1 MASPFPC
8 LILPFLRFFLR
19 SPSCSFICLFFAFV
33 SPLSRRACPEWLV
46 PFPRLA
52 VLPPFYSLVS
62 LSLCLT
68 VPFIHLFLRL
78 SIPCLSHR
86 VWLEWLVPF
95 PRLAVLPPF
104 YSLVSLSLCLTVP
117 SFICSFA
124 FLSFAY
130 QTVSGPNGLC
140 LFLSSLLFDIFK
152 FYPQILAFVLRFSLF
167 RLLFL
172 DHGNDCNTLTGQ

>member
-8 LILPFLRFFLR
+8 FILPFLRFSIR
-19 SPSCSFICLFFAFV
+19 SPSRSFICLFFAFV

-68 VPFIHLFLRL
+68 VP
-78 SIPCLSHR
+78 
-86 VWLEWLVPF
+86 
-95 PRLAVLPPF
+95 
-104 YSLVSLSLCLTVP
+104 

-124 FLSFAY
+124 VLSFAY
-130 QTVSGPNGLC
+130 QTVSSPNGFC
-140 LFLSSLLFDIFK
+140 LFLSPLLFDTFK
-152 FYPQILAFVLRFSLF
+152 FYPQVLAFVVRFSWF
-167 RLLFL
+167 HLLFL
-172 DHGNDCNTLTGQ
+172 DHGNDCNALTGQ

>member
-8 LILPFLRFFLR
+8 FILPFLRFSIR
-19 SPSCSFICLFFAFV
+19 SPSRSFICLFFAFV

-78 SIPCLSHR
+78 SILCLSNS
-86 VWLEWLVPF
+86 VCPEWLVPF
-95 PRLAVLPPF
+95 PRLAVLPPLF
-104 YSLVSLSLCLTVP
+104 LGLSISLPYCPFIHLFLRLSILCLSNSVWP
-117 SFICSFA
+117 E
-124 FLSFAY
+124 
-130 QTVSGPNGLC
+130 
-140 LFLSSLLFDIFK
+140 
-152 FYPQILAFVLRFSLF
+152 
-167 RLLFL
+167 RLLPFPVSPSV
-172 DHGNDCNTLTGQ
+172 

>member
-8 LILPFLRFFLR
+8 FILPFLRFSIR
-19 SPSCSFICLFFAFV
+19 SPSRSFICLFFAFV
-33 SPLSRRACPEWLV
+33 SPLSRRACP
-46 PFPRLA
+46 
-52 VLPPFYSLVS
+52 
-62 LSLCLT
+62 
-68 VPFIHLFLRL
+68 
-78 SIPCLSHR
+78 
-86 VWLEWLVPF
+86 EWLVPF

-130 QTVSGPNGLC
+130 QTVSGPNGFC
-140 LFLSSLLFDIFK
+140 LFLSPLLFDTFK
-152 FYPQILAFVLRFSLF
+152 FYPQILAFVLRFSWSH
-167 RLLFL
+167 LLFL

>member
-8 LILPFLRFFLR
+8 FILPFLRFFLR

-78 SIPCLSHR
+78 SIICLSNSVWPERLLPFPVSPSVRHFQILPAGPCLCPA
-86 VWLEWLVPF
+86 LFLVPF
-95 PRLAVLPPF
+95 AV
-104 YSLVSLSLCLTVP
+104 
-117 SFICSFA
+117 
-124 FLSFAY
+124 
-130 QTVSGPNGLC
+130 
-140 LFLSSLLFDIFK
+140 
-152 FYPQILAFVLRFSLF
+152 F
-167 RLLFL
+167 RPW
-172 DHGNDCNTLTGQ
+172 NDCNALTGQ

>member
-8 LILPFLRFFLR
+8 LIPFLRFSIR
-19 SPSCSFICLFFAFV
+19 SPSRSFICLFFAFV

-78 SIPCLSHR
+78 SILCLSNS
-86 VWLEWLVPF
+86 VWPERLLPF
-95 PRLAVLPPF
+95 PRLAVLPHF
-104 YSLVSLSLCLTVP
+104 YSLVSLSLFLTVP

-124 FLSFAY
+124 SLSLAY
-130 QTVSGPNGLC
+130 RTVSGPNGFC
-140 LFLSSLLFDIFK
+140 LFLSPLLFRAFK
-152 FYPQILAFVLRFSLF
+152 LRLQAFVPCPAHFFFPVAVF
-167 RLLFL
+167 RPW
-172 DHGNDCNTLTGQ
+172 NDCNTLTGQ

>member
-8 LILPFLRFFLR
+8 LIFPFLRFSIR
-19 SPSCSFICLFFAFV
+19 SPSRSFICLFFAFV
-33 SPLSRRACPEWLV
+33 SPLSMRACPD
-46 PFPRLA
+46 R
-52 VLPPFYSLVS
+52 
-62 LSLCLT
+62 
-68 VPFIHLFLRL
+68 
-78 SIPCLSHR
+78 
-86 VWLEWLVPF
+86 LVPF

-130 QTVSGPNGLC
+130 QTVSGPNGFC
-140 LFLSSLLFDIFK
+140 LFLSPLLFDTFK
-152 FYPQILAFVLRFSLF
+152 FYPQILAFVLRFSWSH
-167 RLLFL
+167 LLFL

>member
-8 LILPFLRFFLR
+8 LILPFLRFSIR
-19 SPSCSFICLFFAFV
+19 SPSRSFICLFFAFV

-62 LSLCLT
+62 LSL
-68 VPFIHLFLRL
+68 F
-78 SIPCLSHR
+78 
-86 VWLEWLVPF
+86 
-95 PRLAVLPPF
+95 
-104 YSLVSLSLCLTVP
+104 LTVP

-124 FLSFAY
+124 FLSLAY
-130 QTVSGPNGLC
+130 RTVSGPNGFC
-140 LFLSSLLFDIFK
+140 LFLSPLLFDTFK
-152 FYPQILAFVLRFSLF
+152 FYPQVLAFVLRFSWF
-167 RLLFL
+167 HLLFL

>member
-8 LILPFLRFFLR
+8 FILPFLRFSIR
-19 SPSCSFICLFFAFV
+19 SPSRSFICLFFAFV

-52 VLPPFYSLVS
+52 VLPHFYSLVS

-78 SIPCLSHR
+78 SILCLSNR
-86 VWLEWLVPF
+86 AWPERLLPF
-95 PRLAVLPPF
+95 PRLAVLPHF

-130 QTVSGPNGLC
+130 QTVSGPNGFC
-140 LFLSSLLFDIFK
+140 LFLSPLLFDTFK
-152 FYPQILAFVLRFSLF
+152 FYPQVLAFVLRFSWF
-167 RLLFL
+167 HLLFL
-172 DHGNDCNTLTGQ
+172 DHGMIATL